1 MNLSALLARVEL
13 FSATANT
20 HDSRQIPDQT
30 ARVCQNSQRETS
42 PSYTPWL
49 PRSPAPTHKWSFRL
63 SFLVIIQKLGLQT
76 SEKQVPRIKSFY
88 CVNLIFI
95 TNTTEDT
102 CEQ

>member
-1 MNLSALLARVEL
+1 MNLSALLGVVEL
-13 FSATANT
+13 LCTTATPRTN
-20 HDSRQIPDQT
+20 SRDLRQT
-30 ARVCQNSQRETS
+30 AGCQNSQRETS